1 MGCVLDG
8 GSATL
13 AGVVGREAELAVL
26 SDFAGVGA
34 RNRALVLA
42 GEAGIGKTTLWEAG
56 IELARDR
63 GLRVL
68 LARPSGAEARLSF
81 AALID
86 LFEGVDVGALAG
98 VPAPQRAALEV
109 ALLRA
114 EPTRVP
120 REPHA
125 IALGV
130 LNALRALAV
139 EEPLV
144 VAVDDFPWLDAP
156 SADAL
161 VFAVRRLQGAPVG
174 LLLARRPGRASAIE
188 RALEPWGPQRVEVG
202 RLSFSASRRLLA
214 DRLGLVLSRQV
225 LRRIVASTLGN
236 PLFILEVGRALRE
249 RGVPR
254 AGDDIPVPDGVEELL
269 GTRVSRLAPEVRRLL
284 LAVALSAE
292 LRADELAAVVGA
304 EVVEEAADAGLL
316 LDRRWARAR
325 SAPAA
330 RSGGEETLAASRAPR
345 APSDSRGD
353 RGRRDAAHASPR
365 PRAPGS
371 RRPPRRRGRCRRRKC
386 VRARRANRG
395 G

>member
-1 MGCVLDG
+1 MGSVLDG
-8 GSATL
+8 GNATL
-13 AGVVGREAELAVL
+13 AGVIGREAELAVL
-26 SDFAGVGA
+26 SDFAGIGA

-68 LARPSGAEARLSF
+68 LARPSGAEAGLSF

-114 EPTRVP
+114 EPSRVP

-139 EEPLV
+139 DEPLV

-156 SADAL
+156 SEGAL

-174 LLLARRPGRASAIE
+174 LLLARRPGRVSAIE

-202 RLSFSASRRLLA
+202 RLSFSASR
-214 DRLGLVLSRQV
+214 
-225 LRRIVASTLGN
+225 
-236 PLFILEVGRALRE
+236 ILWA
-249 RGVPR
+249 
-254 AGDDIPVPDGVEELL
+254 
-269 GTRVSRLAPEVRRLL
+269 TR
-284 LAVALSAE
+284 
-292 LRADELAAVVGA
+292 
-304 EVVEEAADAGLL
+304 
-316 LDRRWARAR
+316 
-325 SAPAA
+325 
-330 RSGGEETLAASRAPR
+330 T
-345 APSDSRGD
+345 
-353 RGRRDAAHASPR
+353 GRRTR
-365 PRAPGS
+365 P
-371 RRPPRRRGRCRRRKC
+371 GRCRRRPRC
-386 VRARRANRG
+386 CRG
-395 G
+395 PP